1 MAKYYNEP
9 SHTFSEYLLIPG
21 YTGPENIPDNVSL
34 KTPLVKF
41 RKGEEPAISLNI
53 PMVSAV
59 MQSVSGD
66 RLGIA
71 LAKEGGMSFIF
82 GSQSIE
88 SQAAMV
94 ARVKNYKAGFVIS
107 DSNIKPDATLQD
119 VLDLLEETGHST
131 MAVTD
136 DGTCNGKLLGMV
148 TSRDYRISRMTPDT
162 PVSAFMTPREHLVV
176 GGKETT
182 LSDANDLIW
191 DNKLNTLPIV
201 DDNDH
206 LLYMVFRKDYDS
218 HKEFPNELSDDEKR
232 LMVGAGINSRDYR

>member
-1 MAKYYNEP
+1 MAKYFSEP

-21 YTGPENIPDNVSL
+21 YTGPENTPDNVSL
-34 KTPLVKF
+34 KTPLVRY
-41 RKGEEPAISLNI
+41 RKGEQPAISLNI

-107 DSNIKPDATLQD
+107 DSNIKPDATLAD
-119 VLDLLEETGHST
+119 ILSLLEKTGHST

-136 DGTCNGKLLGMV
+136 DGSSTGKLLGIV
-148 TSRDYRISRMTPDT
+148 TSRDVTRYTGFFLHDT
-162 PVSAFMTPREHLVV
+162 A
-176 GGKETT
+176 
-182 LSDANDLIW
+182 
-191 DNKLNTLPIV
+191 
-201 DDNDH
+201 
-206 LLYMVFRKDYDS
+206 
-218 HKEFPNELSDDEKR
+218 
-232 LMVGAGINSRDYR
+232 